1 MIRIEHITKKFRKL
15 LALNDINAQFEKGQV
30 ISLIGPNGSGKTTLI
45 KAVLGM
51 IKADSGK
58 IFFNDELINGDPS
71 YRSQIGYMP
80 QIGRYPD
87 NMKVRQL
94 FKMLRNIRNVPEDK
108 IDEELIEKFD
118 LKRIFDKPMR
128 TLSGGTRQKVSAALA
143 FLFDPGVLILD
154 EPTAGLD
161 PLSSEIL
168 KEKILKEKSKN
179 KLILITSH
187 ILSDLDELTTHII
200 YLQEG
205 KLEFFKEIDQLREE
219 TGELKLGKAIARIMK
234 GEKFNSEWI
243 DGMFVVGKIKDE
255 KNSSFPSE

>member
-1 MIRIEHITKKFRKL
+1 MIRIEDINKKFKNL
-15 LALNDINAQFEKGQV
+15 QALDDINAEFEKGQV

-45 KAVLGM
+45 KSILGM
-51 IKADSGK
+51 VRPGSGK
-58 IFFNDELINGDPS
+58 IFFNNEPISGDPS

-87 NMKVRQL
+87 NMKVKQL
-94 FKMLRNIRNVPEDK
+94 FKMLKNIRNVGPDK
-108 IDEELIEKFD
+108 LDEELIDKFG
-118 LKRIFDKPMR
+118 LKQIFDKPMR
-128 TLSGGTRQKVSAALA
+128 TLSGGTRQKVSAAVA
-143 FLFDPGVLILD
+143 FLFDPDVLILD

-168 KEKILKEKSKN
+168 KEKILKEKNRN

-187 ILSDLDELTTHII
+187 ILSDLDELTTHIM

-205 KLEFFKEIDQLREE
+205 KLEFFKEIEQLREE

-234 GEKFNSEWI
+234 GEKFNNQWI
-243 DGMFVVGKIKDE
+243 DKMFEVKGENKVY
-255 KNSSFPSE
+255 

>member
-1 MIRIEHITKKFRKL
+1 MIRIEHINKKFRKL
-15 LALNDINAQFEKGQV
+15 VALDDINAQFDKGQV

-45 KAVLGM
+45 KSILGM
-51 IKADSGK
+51 VKADSGK

-87 NMKVRQL
+87 NMKVGQL
-94 FKMLRNIRNVPEDK
+94 FKMLKNIRNVSEDK
-108 IDEELIEKFD
+108 VDEELIEKFG
-118 LKRIFDKPMR
+118 LKQIFDKSMR

-143 FLFDPGVLILD
+143 FLFNPGVLILD

-187 ILSDLDELTTHII
+187 ILSDLDELTTHIM

-234 GEKFNSEWI
+234 GGKFNSEWI
-243 DGMFVVGKIKDE
+243 DRMFVVGEKKDE
-255 KNSSFPSE
+255 KNPSLPSE

>member
-1 MIRIEHITKKFRKL
+1 MIRIEHINKKFKKL
-15 LALNDINAQFEKGQV
+15 VALNDINAMFSKGQV

-45 KAVLGM
+45 KSILGM
-51 IKADSGK
+51 VKPDKGK
-58 IFFNDELINGDPS
+58 IFFNDEPINGDPS
-71 YRSQIGYMP
+71 YRAQIGYMP

-87 NMKVRQL
+87 NMKVGQL
-94 FKMLRNIRNVPEDK
+94 FKMLKNIRNVPEDK
-108 IDEELIEKFD
+108 VDEELIEKFR
-118 LKRIFDKPMR
+118 LKEIYEKPMR

-143 FLFDPGVLILD
+143 FLFDPDVLILD

-168 KEKILKEKSKN
+168 KEKILKEKNRN

-187 ILSDLDELTTHII
+187 ILSDLDDLTTHIM

-205 KLEFFKEIDQLREE
+205 KLEFFKEIEQLREE
-219 TGELKLGKAIARIMK
+219 TGELKLGKAIARIMR

-243 DGMFVVGKIKDE
+243 DKMFELKDTKKIY
-255 KNSSFPSE
+255 

>member
-1 MIRIEHITKKFRKL
+1 MIRVEHINKKFKKL

-45 KAVLGM
+45 KSILGM
-51 IKADSGK
+51 VRADSGK

-87 NMKVRQL
+87 NMKVGQL
-94 FKMLRNIRNVPEDK
+94 FKMLRNIRNVPENK

-118 LKRIFDKPMR
+118 LKKIFDKPMR

-205 KLEFFKEIDQLREE
+205 KVEFFKEIDQLREE

>member
-87 NMKVRQL
+87 NMKVGQL

-219 TGELKLGKAIARIMK
+219 TGELKLGKAIARVMK
-234 GEKFNSEWI
+234 GEKFNSEGI
-243 DGMFVVGKIKDE
+243 DGMFVVEKIKDE